1 MAGKGKASRKKHH
14 RGRVVTMSEE
24 ARQGLAGQSE
34 AFQEKFGRTM
44 RPDEPVFFD
53 SNADTPEVI
62 SEDTIRAELTDAA
75 VKARIDPA
83 IIYAMHKTGM
93 ILTAATENLWSEDA
107 LAAWN
112 AAIEEYHSLN
122 SKPPS

>member
-1 MAGKGKASRKKHH
+1 MAGMGKASRKKQR
-14 RGRVVTMSEE
+14 RGRIVIMSEE

-34 AFQEKFGRTM
+34 SFQKKFGRTM
-44 RPDEPVFFD
+44 GPDEAVFFD
-53 SNADTPEVI
+53 SNADTPKVI
-62 SEDTIRAELTDAA
+62 SEETIRAELTDAA
-75 VKARIDPA
+75 LMARIDPA
-83 IIYAMHKTGM
+83 IIYAMNKTGM
-93 ILTAATENLWSEDA
+93 ILTAATENLWSEEA